1 MNNKIKKYFFFSIG
15 FCATALGII
24 GAFVPLMPTTCF
36 LIVAVWAFSK
46 SNPEIAKKIL
56 SHPQFGSTIA
66 NWMTYKSIDRK
77 TKCTISLSIV
87 IGFSITLLITTPSTM
102 LSAFL
107 ISGMLM
113 LLLYINTRSE
123 HSSSGNSKHTD
134 KIDLSFQKVVSVSKL
149 ED

>member
-1 MNNKIKKYFFFSIG
+1 MNEKIKKYIFSGIG
-15 FCATALGII
+15 FSAAAFGII

-46 SNPEIAKKIL
+46 SNPIVAKRIL
-56 SHPQFGSTIA
+56 SHPQFGPTLN

-87 IGFSITLLITTPSTM
+87 IGFSITLLITTPSEI

-123 HSSSGNSKHTD
+123 HRFYSNSKNPNN
-134 KIDLSFQKVVSVSKL
+134 IDLSTQLK
-149 ED
+149 

>member
-1 MNNKIKKYFFFSIG
+1 MNKKIKKYIFSGIG
-15 FCATALGII
+15 FSATALGII

-46 SNPEIAKKIL
+46 SNPEKAKRIL
-56 SHPQFGSTIA
+56 NHPQFGSIISD
-66 NWMTYKSIDRK
+66 WMTYKSIDRK

-87 IGFSITLLITTPSTM
+87 VGFSISLLITAPSAI

-123 HSSSGNSKHTD
+123 HRLPRNPIPQNN
-134 KIDLSFQKVVSVSKL
+134 IDLSTQLK
-149 ED
+149 

>member
-1 MNNKIKKYFFFSIG
+1 MNIKIKKYIFSGIG
-15 FCATALGII
+15 FSATAMGII

-46 SNPEIAKKIL
+46 SNPEKAKRIL
-56 SHPQFGSTIA
+56 NHPQFGLIIA
-66 NWMTYKSIDRK
+66 DWMTYKTIDRK

-87 IGFSITLLITTPSTM
+87 IGFSISLLITAPSII

-113 LLLYINTRSE
+113 LLHYINTRPE
-123 HSSSGNSKHTD
+123 HRFCRNPEDPTN
-134 KIDLSFQKVVSVSKL
+134 IDLSIQLK
-149 ED
+149 